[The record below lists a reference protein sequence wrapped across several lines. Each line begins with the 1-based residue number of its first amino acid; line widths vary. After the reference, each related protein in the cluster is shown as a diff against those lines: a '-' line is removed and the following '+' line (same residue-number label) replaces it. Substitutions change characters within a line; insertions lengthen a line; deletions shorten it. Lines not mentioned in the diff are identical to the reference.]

1 MPRFDFNGSGMTSQ
15 RTRDRLVARLRE
27 KGISNEA
34 VLAAIGLIPRHLF
47 VDEALA
53 HRAYEDTALPIGYG
67 QTISQPFIV
76 ALMTQILLAAPRA
89 QVRKRA
95 REGARQAAATQE
107 PAAERLSLHEGGP
120 VAERGAGLGR
130 ARVLE
135 VGTGSG
141 YQTAVLASL
150 RPLVRRVFTVE
161 RLRDLSLRAE
171 QRLHA
176 MGSRSVRFRHA
187 DGYQGWAE
195 EGPFD
200 GILVTAAPPEVP
212 QALLDQLAIGGRLV
226 VPVGGDD
233 VQELKVYD
241 RTENGH
247 RMATLEYVRFVPLL
261 KGRR

>member
-1 MPRFDFNGSGMTSQ
+1 MSARDLHGSGMTSQ

-27 KGISNEA
+27 KGIHHED
-34 VLAAIGLIPRHLF
+34 VLAALARVPRHIF

-76 ALMTQILLAAPRA
+76 ALMTQTLLSAPR
-89 QVRKRA
+89 
-95 REGARQAAATQE
+95 
-107 PAAERLSLHEGGP
+107 S
-120 VAERGAGLGR
+120 
-130 ARVLE
+130 RVLE

-150 RPLVRRVFTVE
+150 RPLVRRVFSIE
-161 RLRDLSLRAE
+161 RLRDLSERAE

-176 MGSRSVRFRHA
+176 MGSRSVRFRHG
-187 DGYQGWAE
+187 DGYDGWPE

-212 QALLDQLAIGGRLV
+212 RALLDQLAPGGRMV
-226 VPVGGDD
+226 VPVGGDG
-233 VQELKVYD
+233 VQELQVYD
-241 RTENGH
+241 RTEQGL
-247 RMATLEYVRFVPLL
+247 TVETVEYVRFVPLL